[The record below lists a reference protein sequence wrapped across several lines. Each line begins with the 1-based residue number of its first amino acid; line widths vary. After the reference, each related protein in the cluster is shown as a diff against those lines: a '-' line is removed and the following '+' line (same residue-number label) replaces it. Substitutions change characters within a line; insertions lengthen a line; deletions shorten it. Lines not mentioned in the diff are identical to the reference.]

1 MLQII
6 LQKVLARY
14 KRFKYNRAIAA
25 KALEARFNNIYKEK
39 LWDGKGQSRSGAGSS
54 LEATKNIREV
64 LPKLLR
70 EINAKSL
77 VDVGCGDF
85 YWMKEV
91 DLPCEYFGLDIVK
104 DVIEENR
111 LQYANDMRK
120 FYHHNAVEEKLPEQS
135 DVVFCREVLFHL
147 SYEDG
152 LKLIKQLINSNA
164 RYFLATTSLQ
174 IKENIDIRSGQFRNI
189 NLLKSPYSFP
199 PYSMKIE
206 DSESLSSDR
215 YLALWDVHSI
225 REAIS

>member
-64 LPKLLR
+64 LQKLHR

-77 VDVGCGDF
+77 VDLGCGDF

-111 LQYANDMRK
+111 QQYANDMRK
-120 FYHHNAVEEKLPEQS
+120 FYHHNAVEEKLPNR
-135 DVVFCREVLFHL
+135 V
-147 SYEDG
+147 
-152 LKLIKQLINSNA
+152 
-164 RYFLATTSLQ
+164 
-174 IKENIDIRSGQFRNI
+174 
-189 NLLKSPYSFP
+189 
-199 PYSMKIE
+199 M
-206 DSESLSSDR
+206 
-215 YLALWDVHSI
+215 
-225 REAIS
+225 